1 MEPNVALTTS
11 QRGKKIKVN
20 HVKKNEQAIRV
31 KFINNEFPKADVQ
44 FTTHDKVKGKGGK
57 VRLEPRRWHLM
68 DGQEYVLPLH
78 IIAHINALT
87 IPESSYE
94 VDEKTKQIVSR
105 REGSRHR
112 FTCIPVNMD
121 TLVANQG
128 AAKGKDEPTPSG
140 SGPDTKTGD
149 EALEAAAA

>member
-1 MEPNVALTTS
+1 MFASCALLFGLAVGAGEPPPVTVGARLVLHDTTA
-11 QRGKKIKVN
+11 RI
-20 HVKKNEQAIRV
+20 
-31 KFINNEFPKADVQ
+31 
-44 FTTHDKVKGKGGK
+44 T
-57 VRLEPRRWHLM
+57 
-68 DGQEYVLPLH
+68 
-78 IIAHINALT
+78 
-87 IPESSYE
+87 YE